1 MLGSLSSGYEQR
13 CPEGCPEDELEGK
26 LGPKHQTPAGDEL
39 GTAPSLV
46 KGCMLQL
53 KCREA
58 ASNCNTHRILSEKAS
73 FPLNLFEKK
82 RQNHAVPLGIHR
94 WPVQRPEHCCR
105 ELSAWHR
112 SVSR

>member
-1 MLGSLSSGYEQR
+1 MLGSFSSGYEQR
-13 CPEGCPEDELEGK
+13 CPEDELEEK

-46 KGCMLQL
+46 KGCVLQL
-53 KCREA
+53 KCGEA
-58 ASNCNTHRILSEKAS
+58 TSNCNTHRILSEKAL
-73 FPLNLFEKK
+73 FPLSSFEKK
-82 RQNHAVPLGIHR
+82 PKLCSPLGN
-94 WPVQRPEHCCR
+94 PSVASAETCACCC